1 MKPIIVG
8 LTVFVLSLHSFSSE
22 SISELKNIGKAFTK
36 VAKSSSPAVVFI
48 QTQGSANEYRRR
60 DYHPFFSP
68 PTKKDRP
75 LGQGS
80 GFVISSEGHIVTNN
94 HVIDGANK
102 VSVTFLDG
110 KKVIAKVLGRDKHTD
125 IALIKVD
132 LENLPY
138 MKFADS
144 KKVEVGEWVIALGNP
159 FGLSHSLTA
168 GIVSAIG
175 RNSVGIANY
184 ENFIQTDAAINPGN
198 SGGPLINLDGEAV
211 GMNTAIFSRSGGYMG
226 IGFAIPANMVKAI
239 VSQLMDNGSVE
250 RGFLGVSIA
259 DLDEEMV
266 KSLRLNVRKGVF
278 INDVGM
284 DSPAFRAGIK
294 RGDVVI

>member
-1 MKPIIVG
+1 M
-8 LTVFVLSLHSFSSE
+8 
-22 SISELKNIGKAFTK
+22 
-36 VAKSSSPAVVFI
+36 
-48 QTQGSANEYRRR
+48 
-60 DYHPFFSP
+60 
-68 PTKKDRP
+68 
-75 LGQGS
+75 
-80 GFVISSEGHIVTNN
+80 TNN

-294 RGDVVI
+294 RGDVVIRLEEHEISTAANFRNMIASFKPNTTKEITILREGKEKKLEVKLGTLPVEISRVRERKAPSPFDFGW